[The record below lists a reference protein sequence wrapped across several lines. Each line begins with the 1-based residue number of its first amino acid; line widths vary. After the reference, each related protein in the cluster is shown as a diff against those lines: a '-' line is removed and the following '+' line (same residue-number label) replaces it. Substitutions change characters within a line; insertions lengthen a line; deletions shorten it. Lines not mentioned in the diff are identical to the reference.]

1 MEVGHFG
8 VGSVAGDLSA
18 GLGALVGGQGYS
30 TVLDPAEAALLEV
43 DSHAVGDSRMV
54 AGPGLVDRT
63 AEEAAPSM
71 LRGGIHNLDG
81 L

>member
-18 GLGALVGGQGYS
+18 GLGALVGRGYS

-54 AGPGLVDRT
+54 AGLGLVDRT

>member
-18 GLGALVGGQGYS
+18 GLGALVGQGYS

-54 AGPGLVDRT
+54 PGLGLVDRT

>member
-8 VGSVAGDLSA
+8 VSSVAGDLSA
-18 GLGALVGGQGYS
+18 GLGVLVGQGYS

-43 DSHAVGDSRMV
+43 DSHAVGDSRMM
-54 AGPGLVDRT
+54 ADLGLVDRT